1 MKKMI
6 SIVLVCIIATAAIVN
21 SSVAALTDVNGDTVS
36 STQFAQSINK
46 MLSDYSKL
54 KLEYDETGFSTA
66 RLIVKSSK
74 KLDPLNALSVVKGY
88 DDLWVLQFETVQDAK
103 AAYEHYSEQS
113 GIEYVEPDRPVSG
126 AEVDYIPKQ
135 SAGEGEDSGD
145 ESTSSYLSWGPEHI
159 GIDVLNTA
167 VTNKNYP
174 VADVVVGIVDTGV
187 NPDHE
192 FLIGRIQPTK
202 INTSNSG
209 IRNNSMDDN
218 GHGTAVASVI
228 VDSTLDNI
236 VIKPYKVLDQ
246 YGDGTTIS
254 VAAGI
259 NCAVDDGVDVLNISI
274 CFEEDS
280 PVLKEAIR
288 NAYEKDIVIVGSAGN
303 HGSGDPH
310 YPAAYDEVINVS
322 AINQSNIIA
331 NFSNYGETI
340 DFAAPGVGIKVA
352 NITGGFVTLNGTSFS
367 APFVAALAA
376 TLRGIDPNGSAED
389 VEEVLRQNAVKIAE
403 MDAPLKYGNG
413 LLRAPDPISGY
424 HPFDKAE
431 TPVFSIPYGMY
442 TEDQFVEITCS
453 TPDSEIYYTTDRSV
467 PSKTNPD
474 ALVYDG
480 TPIKISV
487 TTVITAVAYAPE
499 MHRSSVAVL
508 SLMIAP
514 LADSD
519 DLIVDENGVIT
530 KYQGDKFSITVPEV
544 YNGITVTSVGD
555 QAFKD
560 TELQEIILPKT
571 VVSVGEM
578 AFESNTTVKTVYAT
592 GVTAVGKRAFYNC
605 INLKNLFLGELTEI
619 GEYSFYS
626 VCSDQFAIYGT
637 TFSVDLTKVR
647 NIPAYAFTSSALS
660 SFKSNYVSSIGTNA
674 FTECT
679 ALTVIDIGYLMNM
692 PDGAFKGC
700 VSLDNVEIERGLTYI
715 PKGAFSTCTNL
726 RAISFPAATYIYSN
740 AFENCVSLEEVNLPV
755 AETVYSNAFS
765 GCDTL
770 RMLLLPEMK
779 YFEDSL
785 YTSPAPDIKFPK
797 NLAVYSAPKL
807 EKTVMNMFSNTPN
820 IYIVDL
826 SGATE
831 VAPYTFRGC
840 QTLFILGLGSIT
852 EIGEK
857 AFDGATILFID
868 AQNLVSTK
876 CLPDNGGIMLSNKF
890 VESNDTVENLTV
902 YGTSGTFVERYAN
915 YKGYTFVEIPFVYS
929 ELPDYVTENS
939 ETVDATAIGFDL
951 EYQWYWNTKK
961 STEGGTPIEG
971 AVTEYYTF
979 TSADTAPYYYCK
991 ITQNDLDK
999 SSVVYSKII
1008 TKDSVPA
1015 DYTAYNEAV
1024 AAANA
1029 LNRDHYI
1036 DLSELDKLLNDDM
1049 SDRYSCE
1056 QSIVDEQT
1064 AKILAAISQLEPNT
1078 VKTVSVY
1085 AYKERI
1091 GFLEKTKVIAVAEPS
1106 EAPYT
1111 DIKWST
1117 EDSKIIFLKEDGEI
1131 LCIGNGTATVKA
1143 TFTNIDG
1150 SVTEGTVQIECKLK
1164 FFDIVFS
1171 FFIRAFDVI
1180 FEEILLRYGM
1190 TV

>member
-1 MKKMI
+1 MKKVL
-6 SIVLVCIIATAAIVN
+6 SIVLACIIAASAIVN
-21 SSVAALTDVNGDTVS
+21 SSVTALTDKS
-36 STQFAQSINK
+36 SNEISSAQFAQSINK
-46 MLSDYSKL
+46 MLTDYSKL
-54 KLEYDETGFSTA
+54 KLEYDESGFSTA

-74 KLDPLNALSVVKGY
+74 NIDPLNALSVVKGY
-88 DDLWVLQFETVQDAK
+88 DGIRVLQFETVSDAK
-103 AAYEHYSEQS
+103 SAYEYYSSQS
-113 GIEYVEPDRPVSG
+113 YVEYVEPDKPVSG
-126 AEVDYIPKQ
+126 AEVDYIPGQ
-135 SAGEGEDSGD
+135 SAGEDKDSGE
-145 ESTSSYLSWGPEHI
+145 ESESPYLSWGPEHI
-159 GIDVLNTA
+159 GIDILNNA
-167 VTNKNYP
+167 IINKNYP
-174 VADVVVGIVDTGV
+174 TAEVEVGVVDTGV

-192 FLIGRIQPTK
+192 FLLGRIEPTK

-236 VIKPYKVLDQ
+236 VIRPYKVLDQ

-280 PVLKEAIR
+280 PVLREAIR
-288 NAYEKDIVIVGSAGN
+288 NAYEKDIIIVGSAGN

-310 YPAAYDEVINVS
+310 YPAAYKEVISVS

-331 NFSNYGETI
+331 NFSNYGESI

-352 NITGGFVTLNGTSFS
+352 NLMSGYITLNGTSFS

-376 TLRGIDPNGSAED
+376 TCRGVDPNGSAED
-389 VEEVLRQNAVKIAE
+389 VEEVLRQNAIKIAE
-403 MDAPLKYGNG
+403 MDAQLKYGNG

-431 TPVFSIPYGMY
+431 TPEFSVPYGIY
-442 TEDQFVEITCS
+442 TEEQFVEITCS
-453 TPDSEIYYTTDRSV
+453 NPDSVIYYTTDRSV
-467 PSKTNPD
+467 PSKTNTS
-474 ALVYDG
+474 ALIYDG

-487 TTVITAVAYAPE
+487 TTVITAVAYAPD
-499 MHRSSVAVL
+499 MHRSSVATL

-519 DLIVDENGVIT
+519 DLVIDENGVIK
-530 KYQGDKFSITVPEV
+530 KYQGSSFSVTVPEV
-544 YNGITVTSVGD
+544 YNGITVKGVGD
-555 QAFKD
+555 NAFKD
-560 TELQEIILPKT
+560 TDLQEIILPQT
-571 VVSVGEM
+571 VVSVSES
-578 AFESNTTVKTVYAT
+578 AFENNGTVKTVYAK
-592 GVTAVGKRAFYNC
+592 GVSKVGKKAFYNC
-605 INLKNLFLGELTEI
+605 INLKNLLLGELTEI
-619 GEYSFYS
+619 GEYSFYN
-626 VCSDQFAIYGT
+626 VCSNQFEVYGT
-637 TFSVDLTKVR
+637 TFAVNLSKIKS
-647 NIPAYAFTSSALS
+647 IPAYAFTSSALAAVRCD
-660 SFKSNYVSSIGTNA
+660 YISSIGTNA

-679 ALTVIDIGYLMNM
+679 ALTLIEIGYLMNM

-700 VSLDNVEIERGLTYI
+700 ISLDNVEIKKGLTYI

-726 RAISFPAATYIYSN
+726 RYISFPAVTYVFSN
-740 AFENCVSLEEVNLPV
+740 AFENCVSLEEVNLPK
-755 AETVYSNAFS
+755 AETVYSNAFN

-779 YFEDSL
+779 YFEEQL
-785 YTSPAPDIKFPK
+785 YSSPAPDIRFPK

-807 EKTVMNMFSNTPN
+807 EKTVMNMFSNTPD
-820 IYIVDL
+820 ISIVDL
-826 SGATE
+826 SGAAE
-831 VAPYTFRGC
+831 LAPYTFRGC
-840 QTLFILGLGSIT
+840 KTLFILGLGSIT
-852 EIGEK
+852 EIGK
-857 AFDGATILFID
+857 NAFDGATILFID
-868 AQNLVSTK
+868 AQNLVSTE

-890 VESNDTVENLTV
+890 VEANDTVENLTV
-902 YGTSGTFVERYAN
+902 YGTSGTFVERYAK
-915 YKGYTFVEIPFVYS
+915 YKGYTFVEIPFVYG

-1024 AAANA
+1024 AAAKA
-1029 LNRDHYI
+1029 LNRNHYI

-1049 SDRYSCE
+1049 SDRFSCE
-1056 QSIVDEQT
+1056 QSIVDEHT
-1064 AKILAAISQLEPNT
+1064 AKILDAIKRLKPNT
-1078 VKTVSVY
+1078 VKKVCVY
-1085 AYKERI
+1085 SFKEQI
-1091 GFLEKTKVIAVAEPS
+1091 GLLEKTKVIAVAEPS
-1106 EAPYT
+1106 DAPYT
-1111 DIKWST
+1111 DVKWST
-1117 EDSKIIFLKEDGEI
+1117 EDTKMIYIREDGEI
-1131 LCIGNGTATVKA
+1131 LCIGHGTATVKA
-1143 TFTNIDG
+1143 TYTNIDG
-1150 SVTEGTVQIECKLK
+1150 SVTEGTVQIECKLS
-1164 FFDIVFS
+1164 FFDILSS
-1171 FFIRAFDVI
+1171 FFIRAFDFI
-1180 FEEILLRYGM
+1180 LKEILYRYGM
-1190 TV
+1190 IG

>member
-1 MKKMI
+1 MKKVM
-6 SIVLVCIIATAAIVN
+6 SIVLACIIATAAIVN
-21 SSVAALTDVNGDTVS
+21 SSVTALTDKNGNTVS

-46 MLSDYSKL
+46 MLTDYSKL

-74 KLDPLNALSVVKGY
+74 KLDPLNALSVVRGY
-88 DDLWVLQFETVQDAK
+88 DDLWVLQFETVSDAK
-103 AAYEHYSEQS
+103 AAYEYYSAQS

-126 AEVDYIPKQ
+126 AEVDYFTGQ
-135 SAGEGEDSGD
+135 SAGEEEDSGG
-145 ESTSSYLSWGPEHI
+145 ESESPYLSWGPEHI
-159 GIDVLNTA
+159 GIDILNNA
-167 VTNKNYP
+167 LIYKNYP
-174 VADVVVGIVDTGV
+174 AAEVEVAVIDTGV

-192 FLIGRIQPTK
+192 FLLGRIAPTK

-259 NCAVDDGVDVLNISI
+259 NCAVDDGVDVMNISI

-280 PVLKEAIR
+280 PVLREAIR
-288 NAYEKDIVIVGSAGN
+288 NAYEKDIIIVGSAGN

-310 YPAAYDEVINVS
+310 YPAAYDEVISVS

-331 NFSNYGETI
+331 NFSNYGESI
-340 DFAAPGVGIKVA
+340 DFAAPGVGIRVA
-352 NITGGFVTLNGTSFS
+352 NLSGGFIKLNGTSFS

-376 TLRGIDPNGSAED
+376 TCRGIDPNGSAED
-389 VEEVLRQNAVKIAE
+389 VEEVLRQNAIQIAE
-403 MDAPLKYGNG
+403 MDGRLKYGHG

-431 TPVFSIPYGMY
+431 TPVFSVPYGIY
-442 TEDQFVEITCS
+442 AEEQLVEISCS

-467 PSKTNPD
+467 PSKHNPS
-474 ALVYDG
+474 ALIYDG

-499 MHRSSVAVL
+499 MHRSSVAVI

-519 DLIVDENGVIT
+519 DLVIDKNGVIT
-530 KYQGDKFSITVPEV
+530 GYQGDKFSITVPEV

-555 QAFKD
+555 YAFKD
-560 TELQEIILPKT
+560 TGLQEIILPKT
-571 VVSVGEM
+571 VVSVGES
-578 AFESNTTVKTVYAT
+578 AFEGNTTVKTVYAT
-592 GVTAVGKRAFYNC
+592 GVGSVGKRAFYNC
-605 INLKNLFLGELTEI
+605 INLKNIFLGELTEI
-619 GEYSFYS
+619 DEYSFYN
-626 VCSDQFAIYGT
+626 VCSNQFAVFGT
-637 TFSVDLTKVR
+637 TFALNLSKIKK
-647 NIPAYAFTSSALS
+647 IPAYAFTNSAISSV
-660 SFKSNYVSSIGTNA
+660 KSDYLSSIGINA

-679 ALTVIDIGYLMNM
+679 ALTVVEIGYLMNM

-700 VSLDNVEIERGLTYI
+700 ISLDNVEISKGLSYV
-715 PKGAFSTCTNL
+715 PKGAFSICTNL
-726 RAISFPAATYIYSN
+726 RKISFPTVTYIFSN
-740 AFENCVSLEEVNLPV
+740 AFENCVSLEEVNLPK
-755 AETVYSNAFS
+755 AETVYSNAFN
-765 GCDTL
+765 GCDSL

-779 YFEDSL
+779 YFEDSI

-826 SGATE
+826 SGATQ

-840 QTLFILGLGSIT
+840 QTLFILTLTSIT

-857 AFDGATILFID
+857 AFDGATILFVD

-939 ETVDATAIGFDL
+939 ETVDATSIGFDL

-1024 AAANA
+1024 AAAKA
-1029 LNRDHYI
+1029 LNRDHYT

-1056 QSIVDEQT
+1056 QAIVDEQT
-1064 AKILAAISQLEPNT
+1064 AKILAAIQRLEPNT
-1078 VKTVSVY
+1078 VKKVSVY
-1085 AYKERI
+1085 AFKERI
-1091 GFLEKTKVIAVAEPS
+1091 GFLEKTKVIAVTEPS
-1106 EAPYT
+1106 DAPYT

-1117 EDSKIIFLKEDGEI
+1117 EDTKIIYLKADGEI

-1164 FFDIVFS
+1164 FFDILFS

-1190 TV
+1190 VV